1 MPKQSTSLI
10 CKTIAFLIVFIAP
23 VSAKDAKVDF
33 EKEIKELEQQIYA
46 AISQI
51 EISLSE
57 INLKKENVVKVNNPE
72 KEDMKKL
79 EKENLLLKE
88 KLNQLKSEHQK
99 DLNSLNNIIEKL
111 NSVLGEEN
119 V

>member
-1 MPKQSTSLI
+1 MS
-10 CKTIAFLIVFIAP
+10 
-23 VSAKDAKVDF
+23 
-33 EKEIKELEQQIYA
+33 EIKELEKQIYDS
-46 AISQI
+46 ISQI
-51 EISLSE
+51 EITLSE
-57 INLKKENVVKVNNPE
+57 INLKKENVIKVNNSE
-72 KEDMKKL
+72 KEDIKKL

-99 DLNSLNNIIEKL
+99 DLKSLNNIIEKL

>member
-1 MPKQSTSLI
+1 MMT
-10 CKTIAFLIVFIAP
+10 
-23 VSAKDAKVDF
+23 
-33 EKEIKELEQQIYA
+33 EIKELEQQIYGT
-46 AISQI
+46 ISRI
-51 EISLSE
+51 EMTLSE
-57 INLKKENVVKVNNPE
+57 INLKNKNVRKVDNSE
-72 KEDMKKL
+72 KEEIKKL
-79 EKENLLLKE
+79 EKENFLLKE

>member
-1 MPKQSTSLI
+1 MMS
-10 CKTIAFLIVFIAP
+10 
-23 VSAKDAKVDF
+23 
-33 EKEIKELEQQIYA
+33 EIKELEKQIYA
-46 AISQI
+46 NISQI
-51 EISLSE
+51 EITLSK
-57 INLKKENVVKVNNPE
+57 INLKKENEVKVNNPE
-72 KEDMKKL
+72 KEDIEKL
-79 EKENLLLKE
+79 KKENFLLKE

>member
-1 MPKQSTSLI
+1 MS
-10 CKTIAFLIVFIAP
+10 
-23 VSAKDAKVDF
+23 
-33 EKEIKELEQQIYA
+33 EIEELEKQIYA
-46 AISQI
+46 SISQI
-51 EISLSE
+51 EITLSE
-57 INLKKENVVKVNNPE
+57 INLKKENVIKVNNSE
-72 KEDMKKL
+72 KEDVKKL

-88 KLNQLKSEHQK
+88 KLNKLKSEHEK

>member
-1 MPKQSTSLI
+1 MS
-10 CKTIAFLIVFIAP
+10 
-23 VSAKDAKVDF
+23 
-33 EKEIKELEQQIYA
+33 EIKELEKQIYSN
-46 AISQI
+46 ISQI
-51 EISLSE
+51 EITLSK
-57 INLKKENVVKVNNPE
+57 INLKKENEIKVNNQE
-72 KEDMKKL
+72 KEDIEKL
-79 EKENLLLKE
+79 KNENFLLKE

>member
-1 MPKQSTSLI
+1 MS
-10 CKTIAFLIVFIAP
+10 
-23 VSAKDAKVDF
+23 
-33 EKEIKELEQQIYA
+33 EIEELEKQIYA
-46 AISQI
+46 SISQI
-51 EISLSE
+51 EITLSE
-57 INLKKENVVKVNNPE
+57 INLKKENVIKINNPE

-88 KLNQLKSEHQK
+88 KLNKLKSEHEK

>member
-1 MPKQSTSLI
+1 MMN
-10 CKTIAFLIVFIAP
+10 
-23 VSAKDAKVDF
+23 
-33 EKEIKELEQQIYA
+33 EIKELEQQIYA
-46 AISQI
+46 SISQI
-51 EISLSE
+51 EITLSE
-57 INLKKENVVKVNNPE
+57 INLKKENVIKVNNPE

-88 KLNQLKSEHQK
+88 KLNKLKSEHEK

>member
-1 MPKQSTSLI
+1 MMS
-10 CKTIAFLIVFIAP
+10 
-23 VSAKDAKVDF
+23 
-33 EKEIKELEQQIYA
+33 EIKELEKQIYA
-46 AISQI
+46 NISQI
-51 EISLSE
+51 EITLSK
-57 INLKKENVVKVNNPE
+57 INLKKENEIKVNNPE
-72 KEDMKKL
+72 KEDIEKL
-79 EKENLLLKE
+79 KNENFLLKE

>member
-1 MPKQSTSLI
+1 MS
-10 CKTIAFLIVFIAP
+10 
-23 VSAKDAKVDF
+23 
-33 EKEIKELEQQIYA
+33 EIKELEKQIYA
-46 AISQI
+46 NISQN
-51 EISLSE
+51 EITLSK
-57 INLKKENVVKVNNPE
+57 INLKKENEIKVNNPE
-72 KEDMKKL
+72 KEDIEKL
-79 EKENLLLKE
+79 KKENFLLKE

>member
-1 MPKQSTSLI
+1 MS
-10 CKTIAFLIVFIAP
+10 
-23 VSAKDAKVDF
+23 
-33 EKEIKELEQQIYA
+33 EIKELEKQIYSN
-46 AISQI
+46 ISQI
-51 EISLSE
+51 EITLSE
-57 INLKKENVVKVNNPE
+57 INLKKENVIKVNNSE
-72 KEDMKKL
+72 KEDVKKL

>member
-1 MPKQSTSLI
+1 MS
-10 CKTIAFLIVFIAP
+10 
-23 VSAKDAKVDF
+23 
-33 EKEIKELEQQIYA
+33 EINELEKRIYDS
-46 AISQI
+46 ISQI
-51 EISLSE
+51 EITLSE
-57 INLKKENVVKVNNPE
+57 INLKKENVIKVNNSE
-72 KEDMKKL
+72 KEDIKKL

-88 KLNQLKSEHQK
+88 KLNQLKSDHQK

>member
-1 MPKQSTSLI
+1 MS
-10 CKTIAFLIVFIAP
+10 
-23 VSAKDAKVDF
+23 
-33 EKEIKELEQQIYA
+33 EIKELEKQIYDN
-46 AISQI
+46 ISQI
-51 EISLSE
+51 EITLSK
-57 INLKKENVVKVNNPE
+57 INLKKENEIKVNNPE
-72 KEDMKKL
+72 KEDIKKL
-79 EKENLLLKE
+79 KKENFLLKE

>member
-1 MPKQSTSLI
+1 MS
-10 CKTIAFLIVFIAP
+10 
-23 VSAKDAKVDF
+23 
-33 EKEIKELEQQIYA
+33 EIKELEKQIYDS
-46 AISQI
+46 ISQI
-51 EISLSE
+51 EITLSE
-57 INLKKENVVKVNNPE
+57 INLKKENVIKVNNPE

-88 KLNQLKSEHQK
+88 KLNQLKNEHQK

>member
-1 MPKQSTSLI
+1 MS
-10 CKTIAFLIVFIAP
+10 
-23 VSAKDAKVDF
+23 
-33 EKEIKELEQQIYA
+33 EIKELEKQIYDS
-46 AISQI
+46 ISQI
-51 EISLSE
+51 EITLSE
-57 INLKKENVVKVNNPE
+57 INLKKENVIKVNNSE
-72 KEDMKKL
+72 KEDIKKL

>member
-1 MPKQSTSLI
+1 MS
-10 CKTIAFLIVFIAP
+10 
-23 VSAKDAKVDF
+23 
-33 EKEIKELEQQIYA
+33 EIKELEKQIYA
-46 AISQI
+46 SISQI
-51 EISLSE
+51 EITLSE
-57 INLKKENVVKVNNPE
+57 INLEKDNVIKVNNSEKVNNPE

>member
-1 MPKQSTSLI
+1 MS
-10 CKTIAFLIVFIAP
+10 
-23 VSAKDAKVDF
+23 
-33 EKEIKELEQQIYA
+33 EIKELEQQIYA

-57 INLKKENVVKVNNPE
+57 INLKKENVIKVNNPE